1 MLPVSLMKWTEGPH
15 YSEISMNYFKPE
27 SRKDRLVEPKN
38 MNVELSS
45 NNRTPLLIYTMGRF
59 AANR

>member
-38 MNVELSS
+38 MNVEQQQDPFIDLYYGEVC
-45 NNRTPLLIYTMGRF
+45 RE
-59 AANR
+59 